1 MCAIALL
8 IEAKRRKWLEDNLE
22 TTTNGFFS
30 SIPRLSKGRAA
41 VIGLKHGFKD
51 AVQEIESEVSCKLE
65 QGKPGMSL
73 DKRFIT
79 SLLSLY
85 LLCVSVFTRRIG
97 DDTPGCSM

>member
-1 MCAIALL
+1 
-8 IEAKRRKWLEDNLE
+8 
-22 TTTNGFFS
+22 
-30 SIPRLSKGRAA
+30 RAA

-51 AVQEIESEVSCKLE
+51 VVQEIESEVSCKLE
-65 QGKPGMSL
+65 QGKHGMPL

-79 SLLSLY
+79 SLY